1 MVQCFQQAL
10 KLENPDSTLDIK
22 QWTEDWLNFKG
33 PSQIA
38 CSYADGKLTIKQ
50 DFPAHADQHYRSQA
64 MQVLLVFPGGVHIKL
79 PHIVIESQHETVVS
93 VNIADD
99 LKSQNPIAI
108 MPNSGNHG
116 YMRVMLDE

>member
-10 KLENPDSTLDIK
+10 KLEKPDSTLNIK

-38 CSYADGKLTIKQ
+38 CSYADEKLTIKQ

-64 MQVLLVFPGGVHIKL
+64 MQVLLVFPGGEHIKL

-93 VNIADD
+93 VNIADH
-99 LKSQNPIAI
+99 LKN
-108 MPNSGNHG
+108 
-116 YMRVMLDE
+116 